1 MNSEQNTQIGV
12 SLREKLRST
21 SPDIIVVST
30 PQDINFLTQI
40 CKDIDKDIIE
50 IQRKLD
56 ILDIR
61 YPIIS
66 QPCPIELYEDRIKS
80 IEADIENI
88 QSNNKISTKKYITFG
103 AFILSVICV
112 FIAKK

>member
-1 MNSEQNTQIGV
+1 MNSEQYTQVGL

-21 SPDIIVVST
+21 SPDIVVIST

-80 IEADIENI
+80 IENNIENI
-88 QSNNKISTKKYITFG
+88 QSNNKMTTQNYITFG
-103 AFILSVICV
+103 VFILGVICV
-112 FIAKK
+112 FISKK

>member
-1 MNSEQNTQIGV
+1 MSININQVGI

-21 SPDIIVVST
+21 SPDIVIVST

-56 ILDIR
+56 ILDIK

-80 IEADIENI
+80 IETDIENI
-88 QSNNKISTKKYITFG
+88 QTNNKINAQNYITFG
-103 AFILSVICV
+103 VFILGIICV